1 MTLLLFPKE
10 HEGCDADG
18 YESDDEVFVWS
29 EFASVENDVHEHD
42 RDKLARFR
50 EDHGRV

>member
-1 MTLLLFPKE
+1 MAFFLVTKE

-18 YESDDEVFVWS
+18 YESDDKVFVWS

-42 RDKLARFR
+42 WDEFA
-50 EDHGRV
+50 